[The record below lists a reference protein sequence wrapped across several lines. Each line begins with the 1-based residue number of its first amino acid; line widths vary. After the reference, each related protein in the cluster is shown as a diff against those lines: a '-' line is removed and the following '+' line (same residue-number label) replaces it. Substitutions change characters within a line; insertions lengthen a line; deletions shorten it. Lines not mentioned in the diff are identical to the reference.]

1 MPTKRIK
8 ERTKSIKKREK
19 KIRDATNMDG
29 RRSGP
34 KTPKQRAALFTSADK
49 KSRPAKLLELV
60 PGPANNIHS
69 YMDTKSLINLGLTS
83 PQMESSLKNAVGDL
97 VRDDLLFKNFWEEQ
111 ELDKYYYS
119 LPMNIN
125 VPGDSSRREKI
136 LYKIKK
142 DNVSVFYGGD
152 AGRYFHR
159 FGLAASQIG
168 CLNTI
173 KYFDKEMRIYDFP
186 YPVPTIDEPAEL
198 DNDWKRAI
206 HYRWGGKAYFNLAA
220 KQSADATYATIL
232 GHIDNNNKEQIE
244 ERYIKYFK
252 EGDQVTEEEFGKI
265 IMKEK
270 LSWCYLDE
278 QKRWV
283 KEVFFMDRDT
293 DNPIKHVELTNM
305 YDSFRDM
312 VMDSNECCDRLCKKV
327 KESCNIMGGRRRRKK
342 NRKKRTKKKARRK
355 RRRKSSKRRRR
366 RKR

>member
-1 MPTKRIK
+1 
-8 ERTKSIKKREK
+8 
-19 KIRDATNMDG
+19 MDG

-34 KTPKQRAALFTSADK
+34 WEAKQRAALFTSADK

-152 AGRYFHR
+152 AARYFHR

-206 HYRWGGKAYFNLAA
+206 HYRWGGKAYFNLANIYKGQNKLEESIYHFKKAIELNSSDMDA
-220 KQSADATYATIL
+220 KINFELLKQMLKQEENKEDQSNQGNEGEENQEGQEDQSNQGDEGEEDQEGQEDQSNQGDEGEEDQEGQEDQTNQGDEGDESQKGQEDQSSQASNA
-232 GHIDNNNKEQIE
+232 NNNGSDSKELSDKEIQAEAILNALKDQE
-244 ERYIKYFK
+244 KINQKQKLLKFK
-252 EGDQVTEEEFGKI
+252 AKTV
-265 IMKEK
+265 EK
-270 LSWCYLDE
+270 DW
-278 QKRWV
+278 
-283 KEVFFMDRDT
+283 
-293 DNPIKHVELTNM
+293 
-305 YDSFRDM
+305 
-312 VMDSNECCDRLCKKV
+312 
-327 KESCNIMGGRRRRKK
+327 
-342 NRKKRTKKKARRK
+342 
-355 RRRKSSKRRRR
+355 
-366 RKR
+366 